1 MVADLSDDNRRV
13 KQSKS
18 SRGEPSRGK
27 PAEESRTSVV
37 MHKHIREVDGI
48 PKVRLDSRLENRMER
63 YATSSGDMARIHQDS
78 FRFALDARG
87 ERREAGDEQRSLGL
101 RLLSPVCTRSSQLLP
116 AATSCFLCRLPSLN
130 PAQELAKYVLRE
142 LYLLHCT
149 KDLESSYATGR
160 STTATT
166 HPDCAV

>member
-37 MHKHIREVDGI
+37 MHKRIREVDGI

-101 RLLSPVCTRSSQLLP
+101 RLLSPGHLLDVVLHAPSLPFADVNHEHEYLPTTRYP
-116 AATSCFLCRLPSLN
+116 PATSADR
-130 PAQELAKYVLRE
+130 AI
-142 LYLLHCT
+142 H
-149 KDLESSYATGR
+149 
-160 STTATT
+160 
-166 HPDCAV
+166 

>member
-101 RLLSPVCTRSSQLLP
+101 RLLSPTSRAPMPRVALPPLPPTLIARCKSRCRVLLSLQQQQQIIIINCQKAQQQL
-116 AATSCFLCRLPSLN
+116 
-130 PAQELAKYVLRE
+130 QMQQDEQ
-142 LYLLHCT
+142 
-149 KDLESSYATGR
+149 
-160 STTATT
+160 
-166 HPDCAV
+166 